1 MLLRESK
8 ERKVNQYAFENIL
21 GSARDGVKKVRRPLR
36 WLVGP
41 TPALDGLTLT
51 SRSAPAALRPA
62 SPCLATVRGRC
73 AVLAAPHRASR
84 PARTA
89 RTALVG
95 PRAAVCVAPAGR
107 RAQSGCSN
115 FWFVANK
122 RLAMLTFAFFVDS
135 REAFLRAASLVHAK
149 WRQAAKRIVV
159 ANEPATKMP
168 SSRAVRRISGSHGW
182 RSLHG
187 SLPEKH
193 FRAIRLSCPRWS
205 SRPPDVSSRT
215 RGPSA
220 WHSARATG
228 RLPVRLA
235 TGALR
240 ILTTAWIRDT
250 VRRAGEITRR
260 PGGRCSEH
268 TFQRRCPFDGSASRS
283 WPRVLRDRALAT
295 AVAALPWW
303 HPC

>member
-1 MLLRESK
+1 
-8 ERKVNQYAFENIL
+8 
-21 GSARDGVKKVRRPLR
+21 
-36 WLVGP
+36 
-41 TPALDGLTLT
+41 
-51 SRSAPAALRPA
+51 
-62 SPCLATVRGRC
+62 
-73 AVLAAPHRASR
+73 
-84 PARTA
+84 
-89 RTALVG
+89 
-95 PRAAVCVAPAGR
+95 
-107 RAQSGCSN
+107 
-115 FWFVANK
+115 
-122 RLAMLTFAFFVDS
+122 MLTFSFLVDS

-228 RLPVRLA
+228 RLRLA

-240 ILTTAWIRDT
+240 ILTTAWIRET
-250 VRRAGEITRR
+250 VRSPVRSRAARAGAVASILSKEDAHLTGPLVLSRAR
-260 PGGRCSEH
+260 
-268 TFQRRCPFDGSASRS
+268 ASRS
-283 WPRVLRDRALAT
+283 RACSVSAPLPMLLPLQDRRIIMLRSIWKACRRCFHLGCCTSTQHISGRSANTMVRCVRHAHGWRRLNSSGQWS
-295 AVAALPWW
+295 V
-303 HPC
+303 HK

>member
-1 MLLRESK
+1 
-8 ERKVNQYAFENIL
+8 
-21 GSARDGVKKVRRPLR
+21 
-36 WLVGP
+36 
-41 TPALDGLTLT
+41 
-51 SRSAPAALRPA
+51 
-62 SPCLATVRGRC
+62 
-73 AVLAAPHRASR
+73 
-84 PARTA
+84 
-89 RTALVG
+89 
-95 PRAAVCVAPAGR
+95 
-107 RAQSGCSN
+107 
-115 FWFVANK
+115 
-122 RLAMLTFAFFVDS
+122 MLTFAFFVDS

-187 SLPEKH
+187 SLPEKYL
-193 FRAIRLSCPRWS
+193 RAIRLSCPRWS

-228 RLPVRLA
+228 RLRLA

-268 TFQRRCPFDGSASRS
+268 TFQRRCPFDGSASPLRWLAGPTPALDGLPLTSRS
-283 WPRVLRDRALAT
+283 APAALRPASPCLAT
-295 AVAALPWW
+295 VRGR
-303 HPC
+303 